1 MAQPNENENVTENSP
16 DGALYGRTSTKRLG
30 FYGATPI
37 TRPVT
42 ASTLDVSTTT
52 TNSLST
58 AGAAAA
64 TPWGFLNQTEIVN
77 FTSAVST
84 MQYAMKQL
92 GIVS

>member
-1 MAQPNENENVTENSP
+1 MAQPVEQENVTENSP
-16 DGALYGRTSTKRLG
+16 DGALFGRTSTKKLG

-37 TRPVT
+37 ARPVT
-42 ASTLDVSTTT
+42 GSSNNVSTAT

-58 AGAAAA
+58 AGVAAA

-77 FTSAVST
+77 FTVAVSS

-92 GIVS
+92 GIMS